1 MSIINFEKKLTEL
14 TTKIINQSDS
24 SHLGSCMSIKNI
36 MTVFFYKF
44 YQNYNFFPLILSK
57 GHAAAIYYSAL
68 YLVKEIKK
76 DQILSYCQNGSIFP
90 GHLTKNTDFKSLKF
104 SSGSL
109 GHGLPYSI
117 GLAYSSKLKKGKTK
131 YTVLIS
137 DGELNEGTTWESFLI
152 CKKLQLKNL
161 TIIIDHN
168 RFQSYGSTK
177 YVLNPYPI
185 KKKINSFG
193 LNCIEVNGHNNKEII
208 TAFRKKHNETK
219 VILANTIKGIGMGK
233 LENTLDSHYLNCHI

>member
-1 MSIINFEKKLTEL
+1 MNKINFEKKLIEL
-14 TTKIINQSDS
+14 TTNIINQSNS

-36 MTVFFYKF
+36 LTVFFNKF
-44 YQNYNFFPLILSK
+44 YNKHSYYPLVLSK

-68 YLVKEIKK
+68 HLVKEIRK
-76 DQILSYCQNGSIFP
+76 DEILKYCQNGSIFP
-90 GHLTKNTDFKSLKF
+90 GHLTKNTSFKSLKF

-109 GHGLPYSI
+109 GHGLPYST
-117 GLAYSSKLKKGKTK
+117 GLAYSSLKKNENIK

-152 CKKLQLKNL
+152 CKKLGLKNL

-177 YVLNPYPI
+177 EVLDPYPI
-185 KKKINSFG
+185 MKKICSFG
-193 LNCIEVNGHNNKEII
+193 LNYIEINGHNNDEII
-208 TAFRKKHNETK
+208 TAFKKKNSATK
-219 VILANTIKGIGMGK
+219 IILANTIKGIGLGK
-233 LENTLDSHYLNCHI
+233 LENTLDSHYLNN

>member
-1 MSIINFEKKLTEL
+1 MGIFATS
-14 TTKIINQSDS
+14 TK
-24 SHLGSCMSIKNI
+24 
-36 MTVFFYKF
+36 
-44 YQNYNFFPLILSK
+44 
-57 GHAAAIYYSAL
+57 
-68 YLVKEIKK
+68 
-76 DQILSYCQNGSIFP
+76 
-90 GHLTKNTDFKSLKF
+90 
-104 SSGSL
+104 
-109 GHGLPYSI
+109 
-117 GLAYSSKLKKGKTK
+117 
-131 YTVLIS
+131 
-137 DGELNEGTTWESFLI
+137 
-152 CKKLQLKNL
+152 
-161 TIIIDHN
+161 IIIDHN